1 MYTASEAEVLERR
14 NYHRIR
20 EMIRVTY
27 TVGYNMRKP
36 RQYDWALRLW
46 SVVLIAGSLCSF
58 YGHWQLFMRYVPD
71 IPRITETISTAFQS
85 LMSIVKLLYFLL
97 APRKFYEL
105 LRRVCRHELLLE
117 CEVFRAVSDLPIA
130 ESLRQ
135 RVDAIM
141 HRCWVSTRRQLLFY
155 LFSCICITLNY
166 TLTSL
171 ATNLYRYFSHRHAHF
186 EISLPLPSLYPG
198 CMDKGFSFPYYHIP
212 MFLESCSLYLC
223 GMGTLGFDVFFIVLC
238 LHTVGLMQTLCHM
251 IECSTSPQL
260 PRQRRVEYLRCCI
273 YQYQRVAAF
282 ALEVNNSFRHM
293 IIIQFMLSLLCWG
306 LVLFQMSIGIQATS
320 ITTSLR
326 MLMYLAAGGYQIVIY
341 CYNGQ
346 RFATA
351 SERIPMAFY
360 DCVWYAESREFRQLI
375 RMMIMRTN
383 LGFSLDVS
391 WFTKMSLP
399 TLMSMIRTSGQYYL
413 LLQNIMQKK

>member
-1 MYTASEAEVLERR
+1 MYTPGEAAALEQR
-14 NYHRIR
+14 NYQRIR

-27 TVGYNMRKP
+27 SVGYNMRKP
-36 RQYDWALRLW
+36 RRCDLILRLW
-46 SVVLIAGSLCSF
+46 SIFLIACSFASF
-58 YGHWQLFMRYVPD
+58 YGHWQLFIRYLSD
-71 IPRITETISTAFQS
+71 IPRITETISTVFQC
-85 LMSIVKLLYFLL
+85 LMAIVKLLYFLI
-97 APRKFYEL
+97 APRKFYVL
-105 LRRVCRHELLLE
+105 LRRVCRHELLLQ
-117 CEVFRAVSDLPIA
+117 CEVFQLVADLPVA
-130 ESLRQ
+130 KPLGQQVER
-135 RVDAIM
+135 IM
-141 HRCWVSTRRQLLFY
+141 NSCWISTRRQLLFY
-155 LFSCICITLNY
+155 LFTCIAILSNY
-166 TLTSL
+166 FITSL
-171 ATNLYRYFSHRHAHF
+171 VINSYRYFTQPHGNY
-186 EISLPLPSLYPG
+186 EIMLPLPSLYPC
-198 CMDKGFSFPYYHIP
+198 CMDKGMTFPFYHIP
-212 MFLESCSLYLC
+212 LLLETANLYLC
-223 GMGTLGFDVFFIVLC
+223 GMGTLGFDVLFIVLC
-238 LHTVGLMQTLCHM
+238 LHGVGLMQSLCHM
-251 IECSTSPQL
+251 IECATSEL
-260 PRQRRVEYLRCCI
+260 IPRERRVEFLRCCI

-399 TLMSMIRTSGQYYL
+399 TLMSMVRTSGQYYL
-413 LLQNIMQKK
+413 LLQNLMQK